1 MSIRDWEQAKVS
13 IERRTFKI
21 NCWEKMQTK
30 CFRYGEGGRIK
41 TTWPDLEFGR
51 YTAILLIVQLRA
63 KFIYLFTFDVWW
75 ELGSELQNGSHTA
88 AVMLLL
94 RRSASEIIFLHAF
107 LPNNMCLSFSL
118 LSWQIHS
125 HLAKDLMSD
134 VSQISSYLGLRKVLQ
149 IRSLRSLTLGGLVS
163 FITAVC
169 AWNASLVVCDFCH
182 WNSLSEHT

>member
-118 LSWQIHS
+118 PYWQIHS
-125 HLAKDLMSD
+125 HLAKDLMFFKKRLR
-134 VSQISSYLGLRKVLQ
+134 VSAFHFLIFSYKVIIIQQHATRFQDSEAADQFSS
-149 IRSLRSLTLGGLVS
+149 
-163 FITAVC
+163 TAL
-169 AWNASLVVCDFCH
+169 SRF
-182 WNSLSEHT
+182 NSLLIWLV